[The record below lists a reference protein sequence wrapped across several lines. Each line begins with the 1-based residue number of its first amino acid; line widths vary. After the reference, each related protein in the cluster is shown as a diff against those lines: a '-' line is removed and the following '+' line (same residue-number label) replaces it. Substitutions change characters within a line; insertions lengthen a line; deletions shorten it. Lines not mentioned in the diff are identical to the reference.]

1 MRIIFIFSFLLLLFH
16 LNAQDFHVSG
26 TVTSSDDGLPLPGVT
41 IRVEGTTTGTI
52 SDING
57 SFELS
62 VQSGSETLLFSF
74 VGYADQQITIEN
86 RSRIDVILQPSSEI
100 LDEVV
105 VTALGIERDAKSI
118 GYSIQK
124 IKGDELVIARDES
137 AINQLAGRVSGLT
150 ISETNGGA
158 GSSTRILLRGNNS
171 FTNNNQALIVIDGV
185 PIENN
190 TISNAENTWGGR
202 DYGNGVSDINPDDIE
217 SVTILKG
224 ASASALYGSNAANG
238 VILFT
243 TKQGSLRKGIGITF
257 NTNTSLNKAYIH
269 YDLQNRYGGGRNGQ
283 FSPPFNYIEGIP
295 AYDVNNPS
303 AYGSW
308 GPEMNGQEIVDWD
321 GKAGT
326 YSPQNDNYSDYFRN
340 GWTTSNNLALYGG
353 NENVTYR
360 FSLGDIRTQE
370 IVDNSKYARTNAGL
384 NLNANFAKKF
394 NLSTYISYV
403 HQNTNNRFE
412 LSDSHDNPNRNYVMM
427 PRHISN
433 ESLEQNM
440 MNENGEEQSWYMNW
454 SWMTNPFFGPKY
466 RLNEDTKNR
475 IFGNLSLTYTL
486 NDHLSIMIRTAPDYS
501 ASLLTQ
507 KDKKGGLVSSQGS
520 YGESTNTQFLINSDF
535 LATYTNQVFEDFFYT
550 VNLGGNAMYQRSD
563 FENANTQG
571 GLMNDDDYSLDN
583 SVNPIYQR
591 STYYEKA
598 INSLY
603 AFAELDYKHFLY
615 LDITGRNDWSSTLPE
630 GNNSYFYPS
639 FNLGFAFTEL
649 LNLSN
654 KAQKIL
660 SFGKLRASYAEVGMS
675 ASPYQLEP
683 TFIIDSTSGAF
694 GPYAQITNTI
704 PSANLK
710 PERLKSIEFGADLRL
725 FMDRLSFDFTWYKT
739 NATDQIVEVDVSQA
753 SGSTRALINAGN
765 IENRGIELQL
775 KAVPVNIKK
784 FSWDLIFNYTKNN
797 SEVLELAPGIDNIQ
811 LLEHWRLSIEAR
823 PGNPYGDIVGY
834 AVQEDASGNK
844 LVDEY
849 GMYVKDTIP
858 RVLGNST
865 PDFAMSWSNN
875 FSYKNF
881 RLSFLLDARIGG
893 ELFAGTNMYG
903 YGYAGNF
910 EETLEGREGWYAS
923 ENARIDAGQTAEEW
937 TSTGGYLAEGVYAAG
952 TIINGNDVSGQA
964 NNTYVNPELYWDQFS
979 SWTNEIHEPFIYD
992 ASFVKLRELVLSYT
1006 FSKDLISKIKMKNA
1020 SISVY
1025 CRNVW
1030 LIYSKV
1036 PNLDPETFYTNGN
1049 GQGYE
1054 LYSYPNKRSFGFS
1067 LNIGF

>member
-340 GWTTSNNLALYGG
+340 GWTTSNNLA
-353 NENVTYR
+353 
-360 FSLGDIRTQE
+360 FS
-370 IVDNSKYARTNAGL
+370 
-384 NLNANFAKKF
+384 
-394 NLSTYISYV
+394 
-403 HQNTNNRFE
+403 
-412 LSDSHDNPNRNYVMM
+412 
-427 PRHISN
+427 
-433 ESLEQNM
+433 
-440 MNENGEEQSWYMNW
+440 
-454 SWMTNPFFGPKY
+454 
-466 RLNEDTKNR
+466 
-475 IFGNLSLTYTL
+475 
-486 NDHLSIMIRTAPDYS
+486 
-501 ASLLTQ
+501 
-507 KDKKGGLVSSQGS
+507 
-520 YGESTNTQFLINSDF
+520 
-535 LATYTNQVFEDFFYT
+535 
-550 VNLGGNAMYQRSD
+550 
-563 FENANTQG
+563 
-571 GLMNDDDYSLDN
+571 
-583 SVNPIYQR
+583 
-591 STYYEKA
+591 
-598 INSLY
+598 
-603 AFAELDYKHFLY
+603 
-615 LDITGRNDWSSTLPE
+615 
-630 GNNSYFYPS
+630 
-639 FNLGFAFTEL
+639 
-649 LNLSN
+649 
-654 KAQKIL
+654 
-660 SFGKLRASYAEVGMS
+660 
-675 ASPYQLEP
+675 
-683 TFIIDSTSGAF
+683 
-694 GPYAQITNTI
+694 
-704 PSANLK
+704 
-710 PERLKSIEFGADLRL
+710 
-725 FMDRLSFDFTWYKT
+725 
-739 NATDQIVEVDVSQA
+739 
-753 SGSTRALINAGN
+753 
-765 IENRGIELQL
+765 
-775 KAVPVNIKK
+775 
-784 FSWDLIFNYTKNN
+784 
-797 SEVLELAPGIDNIQ
+797 
-811 LLEHWRLSIEAR
+811 
-823 PGNPYGDIVGY
+823 
-834 AVQEDASGNK
+834 
-844 LVDEY
+844 
-849 GMYVKDTIP
+849 
-858 RVLGNST
+858 
-865 PDFAMSWSNN
+865 
-875 FSYKNF
+875 
-881 RLSFLLDARIGG
+881 
-893 ELFAGTNMYG
+893 
-903 YGYAGNF
+903 
-910 EETLEGREGWYAS
+910 
-923 ENARIDAGQTAEEW
+923 
-937 TSTGGYLAEGVYAAG
+937 
-952 TIINGNDVSGQA
+952 
-964 NNTYVNPELYWDQFS
+964 
-979 SWTNEIHEPFIYD
+979 
-992 ASFVKLRELVLSYT
+992 
-1006 FSKDLISKIKMKNA
+1006 
-1020 SISVY
+1020 
-1025 CRNVW
+1025 
-1030 LIYSKV
+1030 
-1036 PNLDPETFYTNGN
+1036 
-1049 GQGYE
+1049 
-1054 LYSYPNKRSFGFS
+1054 
-1067 LNIGF
+1067 